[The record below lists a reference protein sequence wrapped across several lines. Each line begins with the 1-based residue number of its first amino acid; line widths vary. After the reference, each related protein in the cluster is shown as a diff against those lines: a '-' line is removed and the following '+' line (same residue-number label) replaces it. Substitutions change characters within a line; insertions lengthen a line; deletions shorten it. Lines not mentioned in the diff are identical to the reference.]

1 MNLSTEI
8 LKINLKIFLKW
19 VKLLKGPTIG
29 QSVPEH
35 ESHVMTFHE
44 PLSWNH
50 LKINF
55 KQIWNEWKSCDD
67 VPWTSQLKKIN
78 LKKFEMKETIER
90 TSN

>member
-1 MNLSTEI
+1 MNEI
-8 LKINLKIFLKW
+8 IERTYNL
-19 VKLLKGPTIG
+19 
-29 QSVPEH
+29 SVPEH

-50 LKINF
+50 LKIN
-55 KQIWNEWKSCDD
+55 
-67 VPWTSQLKKIN
+67 